1 MQKKANELTKIVSTG
16 VERFGRRLYAL
27 QPQGLPKFGPY
38 VFVFLA
44 TDVMVWSCQFLP
56 QLSQLIVFPVFLFFV
71 VKGWCVMRLIESQQG
86 VKLLAPSQ
94 IPDFEFPPILVKV
107 FPFMMF
113 GGSLATLMTED
124 LQWGRLL
131 LVPMGIC
138 LGLFFWKDTDSKFF

>member
-1 MQKKANELTKIVSTG
+1 
-16 VERFGRRLYAL
+16 
-27 QPQGLPKFGPY
+27 
-38 VFVFLA
+38 
-44 TDVMVWSCQFLP
+44 
-56 QLSQLIVFPVFLFFV
+56 
-71 VKGWCVMRLIESQQG
+71 MRLIESQQG

-94 IPDFEFPPILVKV
+94 IPEFEFPPILVKV

-124 LQWGRLL
+124 LQWGRLF